1 MGSVPLALP
10 VLRHLQEALAE
21 PVAHI
26 STRLTVHQ
34 VVEENQMFWLGWIV
48 FALVA
53 LSTIPA
59 IIALALKK
67 LLPHE
72 PGVRAA
78 DSVAN
83 DKVAQ
88 IPLPKISVIV
98 PARNEEAQ
106 IRKGLTTLLRSTGVD
121 LEIIAVDDRSTDS
134 TGRVMDEVAATDA
147 RLKVIHITELPEG
160 WLGKNHAMHVASEK
174 ATGGLL
180 LFTDGD
186 IIYEPPAIEIA
197 VRHFIRQNLQ
207 HLCLLPRMLPGSV
220 FENAVVAFFGL
231 AFAIG
236 MQLHLIRTRWPLSYA
251 GVGAFNL
258 VETQFYRSIGGHNPI
273 AMDILDDVKLG
284 KLIKKN
290 GGTIDFQMAQKLLSV
305 RWQPSL
311 WGVVTGLEKNGFASL
326 NYSVRQLLIVTLI
339 FLLTMVFPYVAPF
352 VMSLHAASG
361 FVATAILWHL
371 VFAFVVFRTPGGL
384 LLTPLFPVGAWL
396 MAFAYWRSAVI
407 TLRQGGVRWR
417 DSFYPLAQLRKRLYY

>member
-1 MGSVPLALP
+1 
-10 VLRHLQEALAE
+10 
-21 PVAHI
+21 
-26 STRLTVHQ
+26 
-34 VVEENQMFWLGWIV
+34 MFWLGWIV

-53 LSTIPA
+53 LWTIPA
-59 IIALALKK
+59 IIALAVKK
-67 LLPHE
+67 LLPQE
-72 PGVRAA
+72 RCRSTEESVRDA
-78 DSVAN
+78 DVAR
-83 DKVAQ
+83 

-106 IRKGLTTLLRSTGVD
+106 IRNGLTTLLQSTGVD

-134 TGRVMDEVAATDA
+134 TGRIMDEIAATDA

-160 WLGKNHAMHVASEK
+160 WLGKNHAMHVASEL
-174 ATGGLL
+174 ATGALL

-186 IIYEPPAIEIA
+186 IIYEPTAIEIA
-197 VRHFIRQNLQ
+197 VRHFEQKKLQ
-207 HLCLLPRMLPGSV
+207 HLCLLPRMVPGSI

-236 MQLHLIRTRWPLSYA
+236 MQLHLIKTRWPLSYA

-258 VETQFYRSIGGHNPI
+258 VDTQFYRSIGGHNPI

-326 NYSVRQLLIVTLI
+326 NYSVRQLLVVTMV
-339 FLLTMVFPYVAPF
+339 FLLTMVFPYVSPL
-352 VMSLHAASG
+352 VLSLENASG

-371 VFAFVVFRTPGGL
+371 VFAFVVFRAPGGL

-417 DSFYPLAQLRKRLYY
+417 DSFYPLAQLRKRLYD

>member
-1 MGSVPLALP
+1 
-10 VLRHLQEALAE
+10 
-21 PVAHI
+21 
-26 STRLTVHQ
+26 
-34 VVEENQMFWLGWIV
+34 MFWLGWIV
-48 FALVA
+48 FAFVA
-53 LSTIPA
+53 LWTIPA
-59 IIALALKK
+59 IIALAVKR
-67 LLPHE
+67 LLPYE
-72 PGVRAA
+72 SGLSAGR
-78 DSVAN
+78 SLTN
-83 DKVAQ
+83 DAGPQ

-106 IRKGLTTLLRSTGVD
+106 IRNGLTTLLQSTGFDV
-121 LEIIAVDDRSTDS
+121 EVIAVDDRSTDS
-134 TGRVMDEVAATDA
+134 TGCIMDEIATTDR
-147 RLKVIHITELPEG
+147 RLKVIHITDLPEG
-160 WLGKNHAMHVASEK
+160 WLGKNHAMHVASEM
-174 ATGGLL
+174 ATGELL

-186 IIYEPPAIEIA
+186 IIYEPAAIEIA
-197 VRHFIRQNLQ
+197 ARHFVEKKLQ
-207 HLCLLPRMLPGSV
+207 HLCLLPRMLPGSI
-220 FENAVVAFFGL
+220 FENAVVSFFGL
-231 AFAIG
+231 AFAVG
-236 MQLHLIRTRWPLSYA
+236 MQLHLIKTRWPLSYA

-290 GGTIDFQMAQKLLSV
+290 GGKIDFQMAQKLLSV

-326 NYSVRQLLIVTLI
+326 NYSIRQLLIATFV
-339 FLLTMVFPYVAPF
+339 FLLTMVFPYVSPL
-352 VMSLHAASG
+352 VLSWRNASG
-361 FVATAILWHL
+361 FIATAILWHL
-371 VFAFVVFRTPGGL
+371 LYAFVVFRVPGGL

>member
-1 MGSVPLALP
+1 
-10 VLRHLQEALAE
+10 
-21 PVAHI
+21 
-26 STRLTVHQ
+26 
-34 VVEENQMFWLGWIV
+34 MFWLGWII
-48 FALVA
+48 FSFVA
-53 LSTIPA
+53 LWTIPA
-59 IIALALKK
+59 IIALAVKK
-67 LLPHE
+67 LLPYE
-72 PGVRAA
+72 PGLSAA
-78 DSVAN
+78 ESVTN
-83 DKVAQ
+83 DEVASVE
-88 IPLPKISVIV
+88 LPKISVIV

-106 IRKGLTTLLRSTGVD
+106 IRNGLSTLLQSTGID
-121 LEIIAVDDRSTDS
+121 LEIIAIDDRSTDS
-134 TGRVMDEVAATDA
+134 TGRIMDEIAATNS

-160 WLGKNHAMHVASEK
+160 WLGKNHAMHVGSEL
-174 ATGGLL
+174 ATGQLL

-186 IIYEPPAIEIA
+186 IIYAPTAIEIA
-197 VRHFIRQNLQ
+197 VRHFVKKHLQ
-207 HLCLLPRMLPGSV
+207 HLCLLPRMLPGSI
-220 FENAVVAFFGL
+220 FENAAVAFFGL

-236 MQLHLIRTRWPLSYA
+236 MQLHLIKTRWPLSYA

-290 GGTIDFQMAQKLLSV
+290 GGTIDFQMAQELLSV

-326 NYSVRQLLIVTLI
+326 NYSIRQLLIATFV
-339 FLLTMVFPYVAPF
+339 FLLTMVFPYVSPL
-352 VMSLHAASG
+352 VLSLQNSSG

-371 VFAFVVFRTPGGL
+371 LYAFVVCPMPGGM
-384 LLTPLFPVGAWL
+384 LLTPLFPFGAWL

-417 DSFYPLAQLRKRLYY
+417 DSFYPLEQLRKGLYY

>member
-1 MGSVPLALP
+1 
-10 VLRHLQEALAE
+10 
-21 PVAHI
+21 
-26 STRLTVHQ
+26 
-34 VVEENQMFWLGWIV
+34 MFWLGWLV

-53 LSTIPA
+53 LWTIPA
-59 IIALALKK
+59 IIALAVKK
-67 LLPHE
+67 LLPYE
-72 PGVRAA
+72 PGLSAA
-78 DSVAN
+78 ESVTK
-83 DKVAQ
+83 DELAQ
-88 IPLPKISVIV
+88 IFLPKISVIV
-98 PARNEEAQ
+98 PGRNEEAQ
-106 IRKGLTTLLRSTGVD
+106 IRNGLTTLLQSTGVD

-134 TGRVMDEVAATDA
+134 TGRVMDEIAATDA
-147 RLKVIHITELPEG
+147 RLRVVHITKLPEG
-160 WLGKNHAMHVASEK
+160 WLGKNHAMHVASEM
-174 ATGGLL
+174 ATGELL

-186 IIYEPPAIEIA
+186 IIYEPSAIEIA
-197 VRHFIRQNLQ
+197 IRHFLRQKLQ
-207 HLCLLPRMLPGSV
+207 HLCLLPRMLPGSI

-236 MQLHLIRTRWPLSYA
+236 MQLHLIKTRWPLSYA

-258 VETQFYRSIGGHNPI
+258 VDTQFYRSIGGHKPI

-284 KLIKKN
+284 KLVKKN

-326 NYSVRQLLIVTLI
+326 NYSIRQLLIVTFV
-339 FLLTMVFPYVAPF
+339 FLLTMVFPYVSPL
-352 VMSLHAASG
+352 VLSLQNASG
-361 FVATAILWHL
+361 FVATAMLWHL
-371 VFAFVVFRTPGGL
+371 VFAFAVFRMPGGL
-384 LLTPLFPVGAWL
+384 LLAPLFPVGACL

>member
-1 MGSVPLALP
+1 
-10 VLRHLQEALAE
+10 
-21 PVAHI
+21 
-26 STRLTVHQ
+26 
-34 VVEENQMFWLGWIV
+34 MFWLGWVV
-48 FALVA
+48 FVLVA
-53 LSTIPA
+53 LWTIPA
-59 IIALALKK
+59 IIALAVKK
-67 LLPHE
+67 LLKYE
-72 PGVRAA
+72 PGLTAA
-78 DSVAN
+78 ESLTDVKLTPIS
-83 DKVAQ
+83 
-88 IPLPKISVIV
+88 LPKITVIV

-106 IRKGLTTLLRSTGVD
+106 IRNGLNTLLQSTGVD

-134 TGRVMDEVAATDA
+134 TGRIMDEIAATDA
-147 RLKVIHITELPEG
+147 RLKAMHITALPEG

-174 ATGGLL
+174 ATGELL

-186 IIYEPPAIEIA
+186 IIFEPCAIEIA
-197 VRHFIRQNLQ
+197 VRHFRRNRLQ
-207 HLCLLPRMLPGSV
+207 HLCLLPRMLPGSI

-236 MQLHLIRTRWPLSYA
+236 MQLHLIKTRWPLSYA

-258 VETQFYRSIGGHNPI
+258 VDAPFYRAIGGHNPI

-290 GGTIDFQMAQKLLSV
+290 GGTIDFQMAQNLLSV

-326 NYSVRQLLIVTLI
+326 NYSIRQLLIVTSI
-339 FLLTMVFPYVAPF
+339 FLLTMVFPYVSPF
-352 VMSLHAASG
+352 VMSLQNASG
-361 FVATAILWHL
+361 FIATAILWHL

>member
-1 MGSVPLALP
+1 
-10 VLRHLQEALAE
+10 
-21 PVAHI
+21 
-26 STRLTVHQ
+26 
-34 VVEENQMFWLGWIV
+34 MFWLGWIV
-48 FALVA
+48 FAFIA
-53 LSTIPA
+53 LWTIPA
-59 IIALALKK
+59 ITALAVKK
-67 LLPHE
+67 LLPYE
-72 PGVRAA
+72 PGLSAA
-78 DSVAN
+78 ESPTNDEIASVA
-83 DKVAQ
+83 
-88 IPLPKISVIV
+88 LPKISVIV

-106 IRKGLTTLLRSTGVD
+106 IRNGLTTLLQSTGVD
-121 LEIIAVDDRSTDS
+121 LEVIAVDDRSTDS
-134 TGRVMDEVAATDA
+134 TGRIMDEIATTDR
-147 RLKVIHITELPEG
+147 RLKVIHITELPVG
-160 WLGKNHAMHVASEK
+160 WLGKNHAMHVASEM
-174 ATGGLL
+174 ATGELL

-186 IIYEPPAIEIA
+186 IIYEPAAIEIA
-197 VRHFIRQNLQ
+197 VRHFVKKNLQ
-207 HLCLLPRMLPGSV
+207 HLCLLPRMLPGSI
-220 FENAVVAFFGL
+220 FENAAVAFFGL

-236 MQLHLIRTRWPLSYA
+236 MQLHLIKTRWPLSYA

-258 VETQFYRSIGGHNPI
+258 VDKKFYRSIGGHNPI

-326 NYSVRQLLIVTLI
+326 NYSIRQLLIATFV
-339 FLLTMVFPYVAPF
+339 FLLTMVFPYVSPL
-352 VMSLHAASG
+352 VLSWQDASG

-371 VFAFVVFRTPGGL
+371 LYAFVVFRLPGGA
-384 LLTPLFPVGAWL
+384 LLTPLFPFGAGL